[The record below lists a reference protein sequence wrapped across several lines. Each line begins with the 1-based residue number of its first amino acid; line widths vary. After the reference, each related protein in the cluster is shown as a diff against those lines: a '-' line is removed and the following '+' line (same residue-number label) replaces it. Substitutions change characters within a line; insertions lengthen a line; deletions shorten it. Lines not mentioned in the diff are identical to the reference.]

1 MGAETFYHS
10 AKGLSAKEAYKEFTD
25 GHMDEYGQR
34 SGMQHKG
41 GLQKVTLPSNVKT
54 EKQIWKHIETLIEK
68 APYDD
73 KWGPAF
79 YIEVLNTGKIEVQ
92 EITGVTVKK
101 PENKGAAQWKTVY
114 VVTYYDNN
122 SMIPSEKR
130 VEKATQAEALDAAK
144 KLAMNVN
151 VYDVK
156 IVLEKKLTSKTNL
169 IAKVEPKYK
178 KVKKPAN
185 TYYFFGWRPS

>member
-1 MGAETFYHS
+1 
-10 AKGLSAKEAYKEFTD
+10 
-25 GHMDEYGQR
+25 
-34 SGMQHKG
+34 
-41 GLQKVTLPSNVKT
+41 
-54 EKQIWKHIETLIEK
+54 
-68 APYDD
+68 
-73 KWGPAF
+73 
-79 YIEVLNTGKIEVQ
+79 
-92 EITGVTVKK
+92 
-101 PENKGAAQWKTVY
+101 VY

-130 VEKATQAEALDAAK
+130 VEKATQAEALEAAK

-151 VYDVK
+151 VYDVN

-169 IAKVEPKYK
+169 IAKVVPKYK